1 MRKLILLAA
10 LLATSSA
17 QASDAYVGLWANE
30 QQSCYGSGAA
40 QLLQI
45 RPKQMKGD
53 GYACAL
59 GSVRLQPSEMA
70 WKVTA
75 KCGSRTRHLAFSR
88 DTANQTLTI
97 DDLDDDNAQRQIYA
111 RCPWD

>member
-1 MRKLILLAA
+1 MRKLILLTA

-45 RPKQMKGD
+45 HPKQMTGD
-53 GYACAL
+53 GYACTL
-59 GSVRLQPSEMA
+59 GNVWLQPSDMA

-75 KCGSRTRHLAFSR
+75 KCGDRTRHLAFSQ
-88 DTANQTLTI
+88 DTSNQTLTI
-97 DDLDDDNAQRQIYA
+97 DDLDDDNAPRAIYA